1 MKVFLGGTCN
11 GSNWREKLIPNLEI
25 DYFNPIVSNW
35 DKKAQLN
42 EIKEKNNA
50 DFLLFVITPLMT
62 GVYSI
67 AEVVDA
73 SNKKPEKTIL
83 CILEDDGKKWTK
95 SQRNSLS
102 AVEDL
107 VQSNGALVLNNL
119 EDIPTILNN
128 NSKKDEDT

>member
-11 GSNWREKLIPNLEI
+11 GSNWREELMPHLKI
-25 DYFNPIVSNW
+25 DYFNPVVPTW

-42 EIKEKNNA
+42 EIKEINES

-62 GVYSI
+62 GFYSI

-83 CILEDDGKKWTK
+83 CVLDEENGKKWTEHQRK
-95 SQRNSLS
+95 SLTS
-102 AVEDL
+102 VEKL
-107 VQSNGALVLNNL
+107 VSSNGAFVFGSLEEIISFLNQY
-119 EDIPTILNN
+119 
-128 NSKKDEDT
+128 SQ

>member
-11 GSNWREKLIPNLEI
+11 GSNWREELMPHLKI
-25 DYFNPIVSNW
+25 DYFNPVVPTW

-42 EIKEKNNA
+42 EIKEITES

-62 GVYSI
+62 GFYSI

-83 CILEDDGKKWTK
+83 CVLDEENGKKWTEHQRK
-95 SQRNSLS
+95 SLTS
-102 AVEDL
+102 VEKL
-107 VQSNGALVLNNL
+107 VSSNGAFVFGSLEEIISFLNQY
-119 EDIPTILNN
+119 
-128 NSKKDEDT
+128 SQ